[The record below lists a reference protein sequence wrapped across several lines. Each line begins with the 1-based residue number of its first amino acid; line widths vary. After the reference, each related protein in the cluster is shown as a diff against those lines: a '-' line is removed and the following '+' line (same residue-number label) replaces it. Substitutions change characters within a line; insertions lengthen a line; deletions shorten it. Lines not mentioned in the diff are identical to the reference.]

1 MSKENE
7 ETIEVYEKFGDKY
20 LARDKNELNVNEQ
33 ALKDDARQKK
43 VIAGYVAGLPDDAE
57 IFEVGSA
64 AGRDA
69 KYLRSLGYKNITVS
83 DVAGFFLDELKK
95 EGFEPVKFN
104 LITDEFD
111 KKYGFIFCWA
121 VLVHFTKD
129 EAKAAIY
136 KMYDALKDGGRLAF
150 CVKHKEGA
158 VEEWGDY
165 KNMIGAKRYFS
176 YWTEDE
182 LKQILEELNFKKFDI
197 VRHGGTRACWLECY
211 GEK

>member
-20 LARDKNELNVNEQ
+20 LVRDKNELNVNEQ

-64 AGRDA
+64 GGRDA

-95 EGFEPVKFN
+95 NVK
-104 LITDEFD
+104 
-111 KKYGFIFCWA
+111 
-121 VLVHFTKD
+121 
-129 EAKAAIY
+129 
-136 KMYDALKDGGRLAF
+136 
-150 CVKHKEGA
+150 
-158 VEEWGDY
+158 
-165 KNMIGAKRYFS
+165 
-176 YWTEDE
+176 
-182 LKQILEELNFKKFDI
+182 
-197 VRHGGTRACWLECY
+197 
-211 GEK
+211 